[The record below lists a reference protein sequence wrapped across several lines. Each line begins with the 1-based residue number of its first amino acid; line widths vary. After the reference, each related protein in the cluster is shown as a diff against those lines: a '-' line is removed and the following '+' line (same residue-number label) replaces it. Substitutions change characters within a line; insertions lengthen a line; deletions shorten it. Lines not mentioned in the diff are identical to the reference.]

1 MGPLPPELVRS
12 PSQRLAW
19 PPEAISSRQQQPF
32 HYPLSDFLPPGY
44 HHMNESTIGKHLKK
58 YKSHIDYKSRI
69 YSFIKSLRV
78 QHIL

>member
-58 YKSHIDYKSRI
+58 KYKSHIDYIIRVTLK
-69 YSFIKSLRV
+69 IKDL
-78 QHIL
+78 